1 MSIRVLKFGGTS
13 LCDSKEIKNAA
24 SVVKM
29 NKHRR
34 AVCVSAP
41 GARSHNDEKITDI
54 LYRLSKEKSCDLFAK
69 VKNRFDKIIKDLGLR
84 LDFGGEY
91 GKIEDALSREDTE
104 YIVSRGEY
112 FSGRIMAEL
121 LDFSFVDAADVIR
134 FDGHGAV
141 SEKTSELIRESFK
154 GKRGIVVPGFYGS
167 DDFGRVKVFSR
178 GGSDITGAIVADALH
193 ADVYENFTDVD
204 GFMFSPPEITGKK
217 NVIDRMSYASAR
229 FLSHYGS
236 CVLHEDSVIYTR
248 RGIPINIKNTFS
260 PEKEG
265 TVIDQNGD
273 AVHGGVVGVT
283 GSHGFALISGG
294 RMDVLRNTRHVLS
307 ADGKRAVLKEKDAKR
322 LFGERCENIACA
334 AIACDSRNASILNRA
349 VSAMV
354 SGGIEPMFIGL
365 EPEGLVFGIDAG
377 ELEKTVR
384 ILDAEFDN
392 TRV

>member
-1 MSIRVLKFGGTS
+1 MKFGGTS

-204 GFMFSPPEITGKK
+204 GFMFSPPAITGKK
-217 NVIDRMSYASAR
+217 NVIRRMSYASAR

-236 CVLHEDSVIYTR
+236 CVLHEDSVIFTR

-260 PEKEG
+260 PEREG
-265 TVIDQNGD
+265 TIIDLGD
-273 AVHGGVVGVT
+273 DAASDGVVGVT
-283 GSHGFALISGG
+283 GSRGFALISGVEFDNLQEIK
-294 RMDVLRNTRHVLS
+294 RVLS
-307 ADGKRAVLKEKDAKR
+307 VDGRRAVLREADAKR
-322 LFGERCENIACA
+322 LLKSRYEKIACA
-334 AIACDSRNASILNRA
+334 AVACDSRSASVLNRA

-354 SGGIEPMFIGL
+354 GGGAMPLFIGL
-365 EPEGLVFGIDAG
+365 ELEGFIFGVDEAD
-377 ELEKTVR
+377 LEKAVR
-384 ILDAEFDN
+384 ILDAEFDD